1 MALPAAQSKIPG
13 SWTVGVADI
22 VTSELFCSLYLVL
35 ISAVIW
41 FGGAMSGS
49 GWVLAGLA
57 GPAALVTQTVSPL
70 VPAGMLC
77 LLRCA
82 STLPLTTW

>member
-1 MALPAAQSKIPG
+1 MRSLGKFTPHIRK
-13 SWTVGVADI
+13 VGG
-22 VTSELFCSLYLVL
+22 
-35 ISAVIW
+35 AVIW

-77 LLRCA
+77 LLCCA